1 MAPTIATAGTT
12 VDTCEK
18 EIRMRLQMEITEQ
31 QSAHLENLI
40 QNTGL
45 STKKDLFNNA
55 LTLLSWAIDEVRNG
69 NTIAAVNEEQKLY
82 RELNMPVLSH
92 VRRPTS

>member
-1 MAPTIATAGTT
+1 
-12 VDTCEK
+12 
-18 EIRMRLQMEITEQ
+18 MRLQMEITEQ